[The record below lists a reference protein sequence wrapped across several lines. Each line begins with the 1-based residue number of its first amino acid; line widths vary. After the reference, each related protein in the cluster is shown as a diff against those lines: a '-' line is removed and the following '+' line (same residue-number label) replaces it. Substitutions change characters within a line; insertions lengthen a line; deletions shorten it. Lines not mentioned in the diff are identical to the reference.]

1 MPDVVLRKPP
11 AAVIL
16 QLRRK
21 TFQNLCGRPVA
32 AAPGIA
38 VATTAFKLE
47 AWPITFENNLGDH
60 GAQQQTAFFAAIC
73 FSNTKKASA
82 LEKLSQLN
90 HILIYTANI
99 RRRIPARG
107 APKIGMPTIWPMQF
121 EPATKN

>member
-1 MPDVVLRKPP
+1 MSFSANRPQPLYCNCEEKHR
-11 AAVIL
+11 
-16 QLRRK
+16 
-21 TFQNLCGRPVA
+21 QNLCGRPVA

-107 APKIGMPTIWPMQF
+107 APKIGMPTIWSMRF
-121 EPATKN
+121 APATKN